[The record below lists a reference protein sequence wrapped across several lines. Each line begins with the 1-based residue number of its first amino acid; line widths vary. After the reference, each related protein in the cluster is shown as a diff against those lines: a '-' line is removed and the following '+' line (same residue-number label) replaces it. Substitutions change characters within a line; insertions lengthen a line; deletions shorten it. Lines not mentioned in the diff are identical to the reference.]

1 MTAQETI
8 WISNDTGRPIAAPVP
23 RPTAPAH
30 IISGESEAI
39 EVARKIAA
47 SFAVDAGIRDR
58 ERRLPLPELDLFSQS
73 GLWGITVPKAYGG
86 AGVSQVTL
94 SQIISIIASADSSLS
109 QIPQNHYEIVD
120 LIRQTGTEEQ
130 KRVLFAAVLSGLR
143 LGNAFSEYKG
153 KNVEDFTTRIVRQGD
168 SYVVNGEKFYSTG
181 ALFSHLVPIVAL
193 TDDGKV
199 LCAIADRE
207 TPGLTII
214 DDWSSFGQRTTASG
228 TVLLKDVVVPAE
240 RVLEAYI
247 AYDRPSTAGPQ
258 SQILHASIDVG
269 LARGIIEKTIQFVR
283 ESARP
288 WIDSGVEKASQD
300 PYTIAEIGD
309 LKIRLHAAEALL
321 ERAARITD
329 RAIAD
334 PQADGITSAKV
345 AVAEAKVLTTEIAL
359 LAANKLFELSGTR
372 STLGVHNLDRLWRD
386 VRAHTLHDPVR
397 WKPHAVGNYYLN
409 GINPPLHSWI

>member
-8 WISNDTGRPIAAPVP
+8 SISNDTGRPIAAPVP

-153 KNVEDFTTRIVRQGD
+153 KNVEDFATRIVRQGD

>member
-8 WISNDTGRPIAAPVP
+8 SISNDTGRPIAAPVP

-130 KRVLFAAVLSGLR
+130 KRTLFAAVLSGLR

-153 KNVEDFTTRIVRQGD
+153 KNVEDFATRIVRQGD